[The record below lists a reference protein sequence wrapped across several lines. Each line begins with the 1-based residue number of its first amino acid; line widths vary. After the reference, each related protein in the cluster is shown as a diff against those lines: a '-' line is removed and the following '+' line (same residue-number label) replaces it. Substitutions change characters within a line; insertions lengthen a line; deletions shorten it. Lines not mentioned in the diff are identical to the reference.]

1 MSNDPSKQIVDT
13 DKLYDAYFNQNSCL
27 PTCLLDFV
35 LGRNYDREKQCITYI
50 CNKRGLCICI
60 SVEDTCKN
68 NLTNIDEKALRS
80 ISPYCRGCM

>member
-13 DKLYDAYFNQNSCL
+13 DKLYNAYFNQNSCL

-50 CNKRGLCICI
+50 CNKRRLYICI
-60 SVEDTCKN
+60 SVKDTRKN
-68 NLTNIDEKALRS
+68 DLVNMDAKALLS
-80 ISPYCRGCM
+80 INPYCQECI